1 MIGFRINRLA
11 VLFRLHLVIL
21 VLLISACATSE
32 KKGDT
37 DGVVQ
42 DIEIKEEFGVD
53 ESVSEIF
60 KQAVELLREKKYNEA
75 ITLLKQVVE
84 ASDKHSA
91 PFVNLGIAYL
101 KVGKIDESEENFKKA
116 LTINPDHPVTNNELA
131 IAYRKSGRFDEARQR
146 YQHVIAKY
154 PLFLP
159 ARKNLGIL
167 CDLFLK
173 DFQCAIEQYGAYLS
187 LKPEDEKVKIWFTD
201 VKRRAGVK

>member
-1 MIGFRINRLA
+1 MIYSTSSLLRL
-11 VLFRLHLVIL
+11 LFKLQLVTL
-21 VLLISACATSE
+21 VLLITACATSG
-32 KKGDT
+32 KKDGT
-37 DGVVQ
+37 DEAVK

-53 ESVSEIF
+53 ENVSELF
-60 KQAVELLREKKYNEA
+60 NQAVELLKEKKYDES
-75 ITLLKQVVE
+75 IKLLKQVTA

-101 KVGKIDESEENFKKA
+101 KTGKIEESEQSFKKA
-116 LTINPDHPVTNNELA
+116 LAINPDHPVTNNELA
-131 IAYRKSGRFDEARQR
+131 IAYRKSGRFAEARER
-146 YQHVIAKY
+146 YQHVINKY

-173 DFQCAIEQYGAYLS
+173 DFECAIEQYVAYLS
-187 LKPEDEKVKIWFTD
+187 LKPEDDKVKIWLTD